1 MKQSARNII
10 SAIIWALCSA
20 IYIFLT
26 IAQIVGKAEWYVIA
40 VDAFIAVVAL
50 FNAVMALLRHREE
63 KRAQSTPT
71 DSPTEAPASP
81 SQDNQ

>member
-1 MKQSARNII
+1 MKQSVRNMI

-26 IAQIVGKAEWYVIA
+26 IAQITSKAEWYVIA

-50 FNAVMALLRHREE
+50 FNAVMALLRHRATR
-63 KRAQSTPT
+63 KAQ
-71 DSPTEAPASP
+71 PTEAPTE
-81 SQDNQ
+81 QEKQ